1 MINPLTGGLEFLEH
15 QYEDSKN
22 KDQEFTDIN
31 EKFSPIQS
39 TLSVDEKIALVKEV
53 GEEILNEDELRPL
66 FMSKSMPNVYD
77 GFEPSGRMHIAQ
89 GILRAIN
96 VNRFT
101 KAGCIFTFWI
111 ADWFAQMN
119 NKMGGDL
126 EKIRIVGRYF
136 IEIWK
141 AAGMDLRNVRFL
153 WASDEINKRSDVYW
167 QNVIDIA
174 RKNTLKRIKRC
185 GQIMGRKVEKD
196 EKDSDEKLSAGQ
208 IMYPCMQCTDIFF
221 LKADI
226 TSLGL
231 DQRKVNVLCREY
243 CDVIGKKD
251 KPIIVSHHM
260 LMGLIEGAEK
270 MSKSIPDSAI
280 FMEDSE
286 KDVLRKIKNAY
297 CPIKEVDGNPIFEY
311 IKFIIFPKFGKL
323 FIERKEEN
331 GGNVLY
337 DSYDKLCQDYKD
349 EKVHPGDL
357 KPAVAK
363 SINAMIE
370 PVRKHFE
377 TDPQAKKILEL
388 VRSFAVT
395 R

>member
-15 QYEDSKN
+15 QYEDTKN

-185 GQIMGRKVEKD
+185 GQIMGRKVEED
-196 EKDSDEKLSAGQ
+196 EKDSDENLSAGQ

-260 LMGLIEGAEK
+260 LMGLIKVADKEINELKQKNQEMNGKLQLLKEIKKKIQIENK
-270 MSKSIPDSAI
+270 MSKSIPD
-280 FMEDSE
+280 
-286 KDVLRKIKNAY
+286 
-297 CPIKEVDGNPIFEY
+297 
-311 IKFIIFPKFGKL
+311 
-323 FIERKEEN
+323 
-331 GGNVLY
+331 
-337 DSYDKLCQDYKD
+337 
-349 EKVHPGDL
+349 
-357 KPAVAK
+357 
-363 SINAMIE
+363 
-370 PVRKHFE
+370 
-377 TDPQAKKILEL
+377 
-388 VRSFAVT
+388 
-395 R
+395 

>member
-1 MINPLTGGLEFLEH
+1 
-15 QYEDSKN
+15 
-22 KDQEFTDIN
+22 
-31 EKFSPIQS
+31 
-39 TLSVDEKIALVKEV
+39 
-53 GEEILNEDELRPL
+53 
-66 FMSKSMPNVYD
+66 
-77 GFEPSGRMHIAQ
+77 
-89 GILRAIN
+89 
-96 VNRFT
+96 
-101 KAGCIFTFWI
+101 
-111 ADWFAQMN
+111 
-119 NKMGGDL
+119 
-126 EKIRIVGRYF
+126 
-136 IEIWK
+136 
-141 AAGMDLRNVRFL
+141 MDLRNVRFL

-185 GQIMGRKVEKD
+185 GQIMGRKVEED
-196 EKDSDEKLSAGQ
+196 EKDSDENLSAGQ

-260 LMGLIEGAEK
+260 LMGLIKGANEEINELKHKKQEMNGKPQLLKEVKEKIGNVDDQIKKK
-270 MSKSIPDSAI
+270 MSKSKPDSAI